1 MKKLAGKIVK
11 LTESG
16 KTTIVMISDTV
27 GLKQHCVYIKRMPDH
42 ELNGVLVFEGMKI
55 IDWKDAVTKAGDVI
69 TLKTLEAI

>member
-1 MKKLAGKIVK
+1 MKKLAGKIAK
-11 LTESG
+11 LTE
-16 KTTIVMISDTV
+16 KTTIVMIADSV

-42 ELNGVLVFEGMKI
+42 ELNGLLVFEGMKI